1 MMKHKHKD
9 AEIFNTASIIFASF
23 MTHLLKN
30 MLVTLTFS
38 EKYIS
43 EFVSLY
49 LKPKKSNFK

>member
-1 MMKHKHKD
+1 MKHKHKD

-23 MTHLLKN
+23 MTHLLKKHACYDIQWK
-30 MLVTLTFS
+30 V
-38 EKYIS
+38 IS